1 MPYRRSYRKK
11 IKIIA
16 VVLAVVAGISA
27 FLLGVYFFLI
37 PRKYL
42 QEVRSA
48 AAAYTLE
55 EELVLAIIRAESNFD
70 TYAVSRAGAC
80 GLMQIMP
87 STAFFI
93 AGGKEE
99 QDLFDP
105 EENVMLGC
113 KYLRYLFDR
122 FGDTEVVLA
131 AYNAGEGNVRLWLA
145 ENDGASLIGSIPYGE
160 TRAYVKRVKK
170 FYNYYKFFYF

>member
-1 MPYRRSYRKK
+1 MRSSHRKVK
-11 IKIIA
+11 ILAVIFAVLAAVIA
-16 VVLAVVAGISA
+16 VLLYIYL
-27 FLLGVYFFLI
+27 FLT
-37 PRKYL
+37 PKKYIG
-42 QEVRSA
+42 EVRSA
-48 AAAYTLE
+48 SQTYSLE
-55 EELVLAIIRAESNFD
+55 EELVFAVIRVESNFKAN
-70 TYAVSRAGAC
+70 AVSRAGAC
-80 GLMQIMP
+80 GLMQLMP

-105 EENVMLGC
+105 AENIRLGC

-145 ENDGASLIGSIPYGE
+145 ENNGASLIGSIPYGE

>member
-87 STAFFI
+87 STAFFM
-93 AGGKEE
+93 GKEE

-122 FGDTEVVLA
+122 FGDTEAVLA